1 MKNKNYGIAFGSLF
15 LVAGGFIVKF
25 LWFVLLFILVW
36 GLAKFVAEFIP
47 FVKDIGKFLKLDKL
61 DQKFT
66 LILDWIYKH
75 LPDLWY
81 YIFLLRV
88 PIISAGILI
97 LFPLIAQFLA
107 PEFLQNIFVL
117 KDGNELI
124 LVMLAATFTAITIIS
139 LLKTILVLIDNNFQD
154 DKNSKILRSFLT
166 IILFLPTWILLLSLN
181 NEKTNLED
189 INWIY
194 RILGIVIGLIPF
206 VITQFY
212 EYQVILSIDGNLNP
226 EDQKS
231 RIQERRSKVFIGEIV
246 VGIFL
251 YTLIVA
257 INWPSS
263 TFLKDWQLL
272 KNWQNWQAP
281 TLLYILLIIWVLT
294 LFIGLVTFLF
304 DESVD
309 NQLDNQKKSLEKK
322 AAEIGDNEKEKE
334 KFLINFLKQFQK
346 EFKLLN
352 HTFYWPVILF
362 LIIFSGLGY
371 GVWGVDH
378 FFKLETSNSPVEIQN
393 YKQDFQ
399 EAIWNRL
406 CEEKFDINNK
416 TQTCN
421 KEKEQSL
428 VVVAAS
434 GGGIQA
440 SGWMTQVL
448 EGLQDRDLGIGED
461 FTKAIGLISSTSG
474 GSVGSMFYLDQFEN
488 GVLSVQ
494 GLKKDENKL
503 SKVVKNSTDDWLNS
517 VGWGLAFPDLFRAIG
532 LPPLLYPF
540 RELGGDHKPYLYL
553 DRGDA
558 LEKNWQK
565 TLTVGGKKPPTL
577 DDRREQILKGEIP
590 IAVYNTTLVE
600 NGRPFF
606 VSSMK
611 FVEGTM
617 ENYVNESSAKVTDTA
632 LDFKTLY
639 NNCGENGDQSCDLAL
654 TTAAR
659 LSASFPYVTPMAR
672 NDRENII
679 EVNDKNGKKTIL
691 QNYHIADGGY
701 YDNAGSFTAMNWL
714 NKFLQYNNSVENKD
728 HRINIKKVI
737 VLQINAFSEENL
749 RLDQKGSLGFVVSTI
764 GPLNT
769 LAGIRDSTQIGRNKI
784 FADLLKARW
793 NNDKNNEN
801 NIKIQDFAI
810 SFPQKDPNG
819 KNYNPPLSWRLTQRQ
834 KINLVEAWEKDTE
847 IRKTVET
854 MKTFWTSEA
863 KPKT

>member
-1 MKNKNYGIAFGSLF
+1 MKNKNYGIAFGSLI
-15 LVAGGFIVKF
+15 LVAGGFIVKS

-47 FVKDIGKFLKLDKL
+47 FVKDIGKFLRLDKL
-61 DQKFT
+61 DQQFT
-66 LILDWIYKH
+66 SFLDWIYKH
-75 LPDLWY
+75 LPDFWY
-81 YIFLLRV
+81 YVFLLRV
-88 PIISAGILI
+88 PIISGGILV

-124 LVMLAATFTAITIIS
+124 LVMLATTFTAVTIIS
-139 LLKTILVLIDNNFQD
+139 LLKTILVLIDNKFRD
-154 DKNSKILRSFLT
+154 DTNSKILRSLLT
-166 IILFLPTWILLLSLN
+166 IILFLPTWGLLLHLN
-181 NEKTNLED
+181 NEETNLED

-226 EDQKS
+226 EDQKR
-231 RIQERRSKVFIGEIV
+231 RIKERRTKIFIGEIASGV
-246 VGIFL
+246 FL
-251 YTLIVA
+251 YILVIKF
-257 INWPSS
+257 NWPSNIV
-263 TFLKDWQLL
+263 LKDWQLL

-281 TLLYILLIIWVLT
+281 TLLYVFLIIWILT
-294 LFIGLVTFLF
+294 LFVGLVTFGF
-304 DESVD
+304 DKSID
-309 NQLDNQKKSLEKK
+309 DQLDKDQKKTSNLSK
-322 AAEIGDNEKEKE
+322 
-334 KFLINFLKQFQK
+334 
-346 EFKLLN
+346 

-378 FFKLETSNSPVEIQN
+378 FFKLETSNTPVKMES
-393 YKQDFQ
+393 YKQDFH

-406 CEEKFDINNK
+406 CEEKFDIK
-416 TQTCN
+416 KEIQTCN
-421 KEKEQSL
+421 KDKKEQSL

-448 EGLQDRDLGIGED
+448 AGLQDRDLGIGED

-488 GVLSVQ
+488 GVLSNQ

-503 SKVVKNSTDDWLNS
+503 LKVVKNSTDDWLNS

-532 LPPLLYPF
+532 LPFVLNWF
-540 RELGGDHKPYLYL
+540 SEDHKYL
-553 DRGDA
+553 DRGYA
-558 LEKNWQK
+558 LEKNWEK

-577 DDRREQILKGEIP
+577 DDRRKKILAGEVP

-617 ENYVNESSAKVTDTA
+617 ANYASESSGKNVDNTA

-639 NNCGENGDQSCDLAL
+639 NNCGTNGDQPCDLAL

-701 YDNAGSFTAMNWL
+701 YDNSGAFTAMNWL
-714 NKFLQYNNSVENKD
+714 NKFLEYNNSVENKD
-728 HRINIKKVI
+728 HQINIKKVI
-737 VLQINAFSEENL
+737 ILQINAFPEEDL
-749 RLDQKGSLGFVVSTI
+749 KLDQKGSLGFVVSTI

-784 FADLLKARW
+784 FARLLNDRW
-793 NNDKNNEN
+793 GNIEIKN
-801 NIKIQDFAI
+801 FTI
-810 SFPQKDPNG
+810 SFPKKDTNG
-819 KNYNPPLSWRLTQRQ
+819 KDYNPPLSWRLTERQ
-834 KINLVEAWEKDTE
+834 KMNLVEAWEKDKD
-847 IRKTVET
+847 IRNTVNKMKAFWLPKPELKT
-854 MKTFWTSEA
+854 KT
-863 KPKT
+863 

>member
-1 MKNKNYGIAFGSLF
+1 MKNKNYGIAFGSLI
-15 LVAGGFIVKF
+15 LVAGGFIVKS

-47 FVKDIGKFLKLDKL
+47 FVKDIGKFLRLDKL
-61 DQKFT
+61 DQQFT
-66 LILDWIYKH
+66 SFLDWIYKH
-75 LPDLWY
+75 LPDFWY
-81 YIFLLRV
+81 YVFLLRV
-88 PIISAGILI
+88 PIISGGILV

-124 LVMLAATFTAITIIS
+124 LVMLATTFTAVTIIS
-139 LLKTILVLIDNNFQD
+139 LLKTILVLIDNKFRD
-154 DKNSKILRSFLT
+154 DTNSKILRSLLT
-166 IILFLPTWILLLSLN
+166 IILFLPTWGLLLHLN
-181 NEKTNLED
+181 NEETNLED

-226 EDQKS
+226 EEQKR
-231 RIQERRSKVFIGEIV
+231 RIKERRTKIFIGEIASGV
-246 VGIFL
+246 FL
-251 YTLIVA
+251 YILVIKF
-257 INWPSS
+257 NWPSNIV
-263 TFLKDWQLL
+263 LKDWQLL

-281 TLLYILLIIWVLT
+281 TLLYVFLIIWILT
-294 LFIGLVTFLF
+294 LFVGLVTFGF
-304 DESVD
+304 DKSID
-309 NQLDNQKKSLEKK
+309 DQLDKDQKKTSNLSK
-322 AAEIGDNEKEKE
+322 
-334 KFLINFLKQFQK
+334 
-346 EFKLLN
+346 

-378 FFKLETSNSPVEIQN
+378 FFKLETSNTPVKMES
-393 YKQDFQ
+393 YKQDFH

-406 CEEKFDINNK
+406 CEEKFDIK
-416 TQTCN
+416 KEIQTCN
-421 KEKEQSL
+421 KDKKEQSL

-448 EGLQDRDLGIGED
+448 AGLQDRDLGIGED

-488 GVLSVQ
+488 GVLSNQ

-503 SKVVKNSTDDWLNS
+503 LKVVKNSTDDWLNS

-532 LPPLLYPF
+532 LPFVLNWF
-540 RELGGDHKPYLYL
+540 SEDHKYL
-553 DRGDA
+553 DRGYA
-558 LEKNWQK
+558 LEKNWEK

-577 DDRREQILKGEIP
+577 DDRRKKILAGEVP

-617 ENYVNESSAKVTDTA
+617 ANYASESSGKNVDNTA

-639 NNCGENGDQSCDLAL
+639 NNCGTNGDQPCDLAL

-701 YDNAGSFTAMNWL
+701 YDNSGAFTAMNWL
-714 NKFLQYNNSVENKD
+714 NKFLEYNNSVENKD
-728 HRINIKKVI
+728 HQINIKKVI
-737 VLQINAFSEENL
+737 ILQINAFPEEDL
-749 RLDQKGSLGFVVSTI
+749 KLDQKGSLGFVVSTI

-784 FADLLKARW
+784 FARLLNDRW
-793 NNDKNNEN
+793 GNIEIKN
-801 NIKIQDFAI
+801 FTI
-810 SFPQKDPNG
+810 SFPKKDTNG
-819 KNYNPPLSWRLTQRQ
+819 KDYNPPLSWRLTERQ
-834 KINLVEAWEKDTE
+834 KMNLVEAWEKDKD
-847 IRKTVET
+847 IRNTVNKMKAFWLPKPELKT
-854 MKTFWTSEA
+854 KT
-863 KPKT
+863 

>member
-1 MKNKNYGIAFGSLF
+1 MKNKNYGIAFGSLI
-15 LVAGGFIVKF
+15 LVAGGFIVKS

-47 FVKDIGKFLKLDKL
+47 FVKDIGKFLRLDKL
-61 DQKFT
+61 DQQFT
-66 LILDWIYKH
+66 SFLDWIYKH
-75 LPDLWY
+75 LPDFWY
-81 YIFLLRV
+81 YVFLLRV
-88 PIISAGILI
+88 PIISGGILV

-124 LVMLAATFTAITIIS
+124 LVMLATTFTAVTIIS
-139 LLKTILVLIDNNFQD
+139 LLKTILVLIDNKFRD
-154 DKNSKILRSFLT
+154 DTNSKILRSLLT
-166 IILFLPTWILLLSLN
+166 IILFLPTWGLLLHLN
-181 NEKTNLED
+181 NEETNLED

-226 EDQKS
+226 EDQKR
-231 RIQERRSKVFIGEIV
+231 RIKERRTKIFIGEIASGV
-246 VGIFL
+246 FL
-251 YTLIVA
+251 YILVIKF
-257 INWPSS
+257 NWPSNIV
-263 TFLKDWQLL
+263 LKDWQLL

-281 TLLYILLIIWVLT
+281 TLLYVFLIIWILT
-294 LFIGLVTFLF
+294 LFVGLVTFGF
-304 DESVD
+304 DKSID
-309 NQLDNQKKSLEKK
+309 DQLDKDQKKTSNLSK
-322 AAEIGDNEKEKE
+322 
-334 KFLINFLKQFQK
+334 
-346 EFKLLN
+346 

-378 FFKLETSNSPVEIQN
+378 FFKLETSNTPVKMES
-393 YKQDFQ
+393 YKQDFH

-406 CEEKFDINNK
+406 CEEKFDIK
-416 TQTCN
+416 KEIQTCN
-421 KEKEQSL
+421 KDKKEQSL

-448 EGLQDRDLGIGED
+448 AGLQDRDLGIGED

-488 GVLSVQ
+488 GVLSNQ

-503 SKVVKNSTDDWLNS
+503 LKVVKNSTDDWLNS

-532 LPPLLYPF
+532 LPFVLNWF
-540 RELGGDHKPYLYL
+540 SEDHKYL
-553 DRGDA
+553 DRGYA
-558 LEKNWQK
+558 LEKNWEK

-577 DDRREQILKGEIP
+577 DDRRKKILAGEVP

-617 ENYVNESSAKVTDTA
+617 ANYASESSGKNVDNTA

-639 NNCGENGDQSCDLAL
+639 NNCGTNGDQPCDLAL

-701 YDNAGSFTAMNWL
+701 YDNSGAFTAMNWL
-714 NKFLQYNNSVENKD
+714 NKFLEYNNSVENKD
-728 HRINIKKVI
+728 HQINIKKVI
-737 VLQINAFSEENL
+737 ILQINAFPEEDL
-749 RLDQKGSLGFVVSTI
+749 KLDQKGSLGFVVSTI

-784 FADLLKARW
+784 FARLLNDRW
-793 NNDKNNEN
+793 GNIEIKN
-801 NIKIQDFAI
+801 FTI
-810 SFPQKDPNG
+810 SFPQKDTNG
-819 KNYNPPLSWRLTQRQ
+819 KDYNPPLSWRLTERQ
-834 KINLVEAWEKDTE
+834 KMNLVEAWEKDKD
-847 IRKTVET
+847 IRNTVNKMKAFWLPKPELKT
-854 MKTFWTSEA
+854 KT
-863 KPKT
+863 